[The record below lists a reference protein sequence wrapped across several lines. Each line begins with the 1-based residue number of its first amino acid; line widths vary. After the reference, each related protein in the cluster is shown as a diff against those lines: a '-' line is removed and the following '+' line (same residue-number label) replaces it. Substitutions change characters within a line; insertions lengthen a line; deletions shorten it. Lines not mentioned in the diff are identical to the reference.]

1 LIDRQV
7 HYFIEVNVFIILSAM
22 VDQKP
27 ESTGSHLMYTGL
39 MPQEEMLE
47 IGKKQ
52 KKLVL
57 GIPKE
62 NHESEKRISLTPEA
76 VEVLVN
82 NGHDVLLETHAG
94 DGANY
99 SDKDYSEHGAFIV
112 ESRSQVF
119 GAEIIIKVAPL
130 EDKEIDLLKGNQVIF
145 SSLQITRQSQD
156 YIKKLMNKKVTTI
169 AYEYLKNSYGNSP
182 VLQSMSAISGNAAIT
197 IAAELLSN
205 NSGGKGIILGGIS
218 GITPTEVIIIGAGTA
233 AEFAARAAIGLG
245 AFVKVFD
252 TSVQKLDELQRN
264 LGMRLHTSIFHPQVL
279 TRTLK
284 SADVLIGAVTLHDSG
299 PRFFVTEEMVK
310 NMKKGSV
317 IIDLSVDQGG
327 CIETS
332 ECRSLLEPVYVK
344 HEVVHYSV
352 PNIPSLVAR
361 TASIAISNIISPIVL
376 EMGNTGGINPLLKER
391 MGVRQGVYI
400 YNGILT
406 NETIGNRFDI
416 PSKDINLLMAAF

>member
-1 LIDRQV
+1 
-7 HYFIEVNVFIILSAM
+7 M

-27 ESTGSHLMYTGL
+27 DSSNTPLMYTGL

-62 NHESEKRISLTPEA
+62 DHENEKRISLTPEA

-82 NGHDVLLETHAG
+82 NGHDVFLETHAG

-99 SDKDYSEHGAFIV
+99 IDKDYSEHGAFITD
-112 ESRSQVF
+112 SKDKVF
-119 GAEIIIKVAPL
+119 GAEVILKVAPL
-130 EDKEIDLLKGNQVIF
+130 DDKEIEMLKGNQVIF
-145 SSLQITRQSQD
+145 SSLHVTQQSQD
-156 YIKKLMNKKVTTI
+156 YIKKLMNKKVSAI
-169 AYEYLKNSYGNSP
+169 AYEYIKNSFGCYP

-252 TSVQKLDELQRN
+252 TSVQRLEELQRN

-284 SADVLIGAVTLHDSG
+284 SADVLIGAVALLDSG

-317 IIDLSVDQGG
+317 IIDLSIDQGG

-332 ECRSLLEPVYVK
+332 ECRSLIKPVYTK
-344 HEVVHYSV
+344 HDVIHYSA

-361 TASIAISNIISPIVL
+361 TASIAISNIISPIVM
-376 EMGNTGGINPLLKER
+376 EMGNSGGINALLKER
-391 MGVRQGVYI
+391 AGVRQGTYI

-406 NETIGNRFDI
+406 NEHIGNRFNM
-416 PSKDINLLMAAF
+416 PSKDIDLLMAAF

>member
-1 LIDRQV
+1 
-7 HYFIEVNVFIILSAM
+7 M

-27 ESTGSHLMYTGL
+27 ESSSPLMYSGL

-47 IGKKQ
+47 IGKKH
-52 KKLVL
+52 KKLVI

-62 NHESEKRISLTPEA
+62 EHLSERRITLTPEA
-76 VEVLVN
+76 VEVLVD
-82 NGHDVLLETHAG
+82 NGHEVFLETTAG
-94 DGANY
+94 NGANY
-99 SDKDYSEHGAFIV
+99 TDKDYAEHGAFIV
-112 ESRSQVF
+112 DSKEKVF
-119 GAEIIIKVAPL
+119 EAEIILKVAPII
-130 EDKEIDLLKGNQVIF
+130 EKDTELLRGNQVIF
-145 SSLQITRQSQD
+145 SSLHINQQSHD
-156 YIKKLMNKKVTTI
+156 YIRKLMNKKITAV
-169 AYEYLKNSYGNSP
+169 AYEYIKNAYECFP
-182 VLQSMSAISGNAAIT
+182 VLQSMSAISGNAAIM

-205 NSGGKGIILGGIS
+205 QSGGKGIILGGIS
-218 GITPTEVIIIGAGTA
+218 GITPTEVVIIGSGTT
-233 AEFAARAAIGLG
+233 AEFAARAAIGMG

-284 SADVLIGAVTLHDSG
+284 SADVLIGAVTLIEQG

-332 ECRSLLEPVYVK
+332 ECRSLVEPTYKK
-344 HEVVHYSV
+344 HNVVHYSV
-352 PNIPSLVAR
+352 PNVPSRVAR

-376 EMGNTGGINPLLKER
+376 EMGNAGGIKPLLKEKP
-391 MGVRQGVYI
+391 GVRNGVYI

-406 NETIGNRFDI
+406 NEYIGNRFSI

>member
-1 LIDRQV
+1 
-7 HYFIEVNVFIILSAM
+7 M

-27 ESTGSHLMYTGL
+27 ESSSSPLMYSGF

-47 IGKKQ
+47 IGKKH
-52 KKLVL
+52 KKLIL

-62 NHESEKRISLTPEA
+62 EYGSERRISLTPEA

-82 NGHDVLLETHAG
+82 NGHEVLLESKAG

-99 SDKDYSEHGAFIV
+99 SDKDYAEHGAFIV
-112 ESRSQVF
+112 DSRNQVL
-119 GAEIIIKVAPL
+119 GAEVILKVAPL
-130 EDKEIDLLKGNQVIF
+130 TEEDIPHLKGNQLVF
-145 SSLQITRQSQD
+145 SSLHINHQSHEF
-156 YIKKLMNKKVTTI
+156 IRKLMNRKVTAI
-169 AYEYLKNSYGNSP
+169 AYEYIKNSSGHFP
-182 VLQSMSAISGNAAIT
+182 VLNSMNAISGNAAIM
-197 IAAELLSN
+197 IAADLLSN
-205 NSGGKGIILGGIS
+205 HTGGKGIILGGIS
-218 GITPTEVIIIGAGTA
+218 GITPTEVVIIGAGTA
-233 AEFAARAAIGLG
+233 AEFAARSAIGMG

-252 TSVQKLDELQRN
+252 TSVQRLEELQRS

-284 SADVLIGAVTLHDSG
+284 SADVLIGAVELYDTG
-299 PRFFVTEEMVK
+299 PRFFVTEEMVR

-317 IIDLSVDQGG
+317 IVDLSVDLGG

-332 ECRSLLEPVYVK
+332 ECRSLVEPAYIRHDVI
-344 HEVVHYSV
+344 HYSV
-352 PNIPSLVAR
+352 PNIPSRVAR

-376 EMGNTGGINPLLKER
+376 EMGASGGMKALLKVKS
-391 MGVRQGVYI
+391 GVRSGVYI

-406 NETIGNRFDI
+406 NEYIGQRFDI